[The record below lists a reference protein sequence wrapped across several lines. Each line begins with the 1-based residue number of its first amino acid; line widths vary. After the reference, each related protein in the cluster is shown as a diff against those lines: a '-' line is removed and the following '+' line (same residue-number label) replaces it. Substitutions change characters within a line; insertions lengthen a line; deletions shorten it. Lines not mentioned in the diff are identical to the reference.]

1 MKKTFLGL
9 VLAVVSATGYAQKDA
24 RIQEIRSAYANAK
37 AKMSKNGKDGQSPR
51 DLWIERNDVI
61 DKAADVTE
69 WEGTTIY
76 FESDTVDGREG
87 RTGQPTSTHGIAR
100 C

>member
-24 RIQEIRSAYANAK
+24 RIQEIRSAYSNAK
-37 AKMSKNGKDGQSPR
+37 QKMSKNGKDGQSPR
-51 DLWIERNDVI
+51 DLWIERND
-61 DKAADVTE
+61 
-69 WEGTTIY
+69 
-76 FESDTVDGREG
+76 
-87 RTGQPTSTHGIAR
+87 GQPTSTHGIAR

>member
-37 AKMSKNGKDGQSPR
+37 AKMSKNGKDGQSR
-51 DLWIERNDVI
+51 RGIFGLS
-61 DKAADVTE
+61 A
-69 WEGTTIY
+69 TT
-76 FESDTVDGREG
+76 
-87 RTGQPTSTHGIAR
+87 
-100 C
+100 